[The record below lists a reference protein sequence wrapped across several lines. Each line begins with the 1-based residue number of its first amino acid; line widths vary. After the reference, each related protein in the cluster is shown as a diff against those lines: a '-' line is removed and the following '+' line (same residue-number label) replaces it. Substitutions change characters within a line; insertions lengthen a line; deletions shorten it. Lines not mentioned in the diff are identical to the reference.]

1 MPPAL
6 AANLHEILNSENPL
20 TQSDLTALETAVS
33 GSQLTEV
40 RQGVGDLAR
49 RVETGEKSEGVLAR
63 AGVGSYLLARQDRR
77 TVFCHRSLKTAWPC
91 SYMVSV

>member
-20 TQSDLTALETAVS
+20 TQSDQTALETAVS

-49 RVETGEKSEGVLAR
+49 RVETGESPKEF
-63 AGVGSYLLARQDRR
+63 GSCRSRFLPSR
-77 TVFCHRSLKTAWPC
+77 TTGTGGP
-91 SYMVSV
+91 YSVTGH